1 MKKILVLIMVLLS
14 CWQLSA
20 QFNPGRLKF
29 GILGG
34 YAFYS
39 QNDLKSLNQIIS
51 DEIPFDTQIIDDFEP
66 VFYFG
71 GYVQYELFN
80 QFYLGPAYEY
90 HYTGSRLGARDYS
103 GMFSFDQYVRT
114 HQLGLKADYSL
125 FSMKRMFIA
134 AELNLGANF
143 TEWEMDS
150 NLEIGEN
157 EEYSEQELEQ
167 LEGFSWYV
175 SPTLKLGYRIL
186 SWVSLTGRVGYF
198 FDVNQ
203 NYHYQNNKNIDVI
216 KNPDWSGLKLSAG
229 LEFQLR

>member
-34 YAFYS
+34 YAFNS
-39 QNDLKSLNQIIS
+39 QDDLKSLNQIII
-51 DEIPFDTQIIDDFEP
+51 DDILFDTDIIDDFES

-71 GYVQYELFN
+71 GYAQYELFN
-80 QFYLGPAYEY
+80 RFYLGPAYEY
-90 HYTGSRLGARDYS
+90 HYTGSRLGVRDYS
-103 GMFSFDQYVRT
+103 GMFSFDQYVRK
-114 HQLGLKADYSL
+114 HQLGLKADYL
-125 FSMKRMFIA
+125 LISMNRAFLA
-134 AELNLGANF
+134 AELNFGANF
-143 TEWEMDS
+143 TDWEMDS
-150 NLEIGEN
+150 KLEIGEN
-157 EEYSEQELEQ
+157 EEYSEQELEK

-186 SWVSLTGRVGYF
+186 SWVSLTGRVAYF

-203 NYHYQNNKNIDVI
+203 DYHYQNNKTIDVI